1 MTRHLLATSPSR
13 IRVFLVADIRLYRD
27 GIVQALT
34 DNPDVEVVG
43 AASPMLPDCEHHIQ
57 LAEPDVLLVEGSA
70 IREDSLVTRLDA
82 IAPGCRVVAFGVV
95 DDEREVIH
103 CVEQGVSGFISRD
116 AGLDQLVEIIRS
128 VARGEFSCSPRET
141 TLLLKGV
148 RSLTADRRPGAP
160 PCLTVREQQV
170 IGLVD
175 NGLSN
180 KDIAHRLGIELSTVK
195 NHIHNIL
202 SKLHTT
208 RRGEAAASVRRTSLE
223 SASRRQSARSRY
235 QDLDQA
241 IPPF

>member
-1 MTRHLLATSPSR
+1 
-13 IRVFLVADIRLYRD
+13 
-27 GIVQALT
+27 
-34 DNPDVEVVG
+34 
-43 AASPMLPDCEHHIQ
+43 
-57 LAEPDVLLVEGSA
+57 
-70 IREDSLVTRLDA
+70 
-82 IAPGCRVVAFGVV
+82 
-95 DDEREVIH
+95 
-103 CVEQGVSGFISRD
+103 
-116 AGLDQLVEIIRS
+116 
-128 VARGEFSCSPRET
+128 
-141 TLLLKGV
+141 
-148 RSLTADRRPGAP
+148 
-160 PCLTVREQQV
+160 V